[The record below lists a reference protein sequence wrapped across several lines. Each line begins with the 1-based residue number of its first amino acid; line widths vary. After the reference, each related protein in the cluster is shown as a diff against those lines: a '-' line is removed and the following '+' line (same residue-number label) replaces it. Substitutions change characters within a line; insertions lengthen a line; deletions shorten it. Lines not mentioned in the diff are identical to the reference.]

1 LTSFFGGRR
10 LNSLV
15 LPAEIDP
22 LLEPL
27 LAAHDDQ
34 AESSL
39 SELIT
44 THLQPV
50 IQIVIRYKLHFNI
63 HRALD
68 RAEFEDIG
76 QDVLV
81 QVLAEVRKFRQQ
93 PEAHPIS
100 DVRGLAAVIAH
111 RACARWMRRHFPAR
125 HAFKNRLHYLLTKH
139 TDFAVWPNEKRH
151 LMAGFAAWKGRKRA
165 AAPERL
171 TSLSADEPLRA
182 RIGLLATSGKH
193 VDAGAILAAVFDRL
207 GGPVEFDELVRALAE
222 LVNLPDEP
230 AELTDQFENTDTLT
244 RAAGETDLAWQ
255 VEKRIFL
262 QRLWEEI
269 RELPRNQRAALLLNL
284 RDAGGRGCIALFPAA
299 GIATVRHLAAA
310 LEICAEDFAALW
322 NDLPLDDARIAEL
335 LNVKRQQVINL
346 RKSARE
352 RLTRRLRGFL

>member
-1 LTSFFGGRR
+1 LTA
-10 LNSLV
+10 LV
-15 LPAEIDP
+15 LESPAILDP

-27 LAAHDDQ
+27 LAARDDQ
-34 AESSL
+34 GESFL

-50 IQIVIRYKLHFNI
+50 IQVVIRYKLHFNI
-63 HRALD
+63 HRSLD

-81 QVLAEVRKFRQQ
+81 QVLAELRKFREQ

-111 RACARWMRRHFPAR
+111 RACARWIRRRFPAR

-139 TDFAVWPNEKRH
+139 PDFAVWPDEKRI
-151 LMAGFAAWKGRKRA
+151 LMAGFAVWRDRTRA

-171 TSLSADEPLRA
+171 TSLSADERLCA
-182 RIGLLATSGKH
+182 RIASLAASGKQ

-207 GGPVEFDELVRALAE
+207 GGPVEFDRLVGALADSA
-222 LVNLPDEP
+222 NLPDEP
-230 AELTDQFENTDTLT
+230 AELTDQIENADALT
-244 RAAGETDLAWQ
+244 RATGETDLAWQ

-269 RELPRNQRAALLLNL
+269 RELPRNQRVALLLNL
-284 RDAGGRGCIALFPAA
+284 KDSAGRGCIELFPAA
-299 GIATVRHLAAA
+299 GIATVRHVAAA
-310 LEICAEDFAALW
+310 LEIGAEDFAALW

-335 LNVKRQQVINL
+335 LDLKRQQVINL